1 MSGCLTQKRCGVCFV
16 HWQKTNQTRS
26 RRSPLMV
33 PRSLVVCLHM
43 QNAQT
48 ATATDWDADKTL
60 AADNGIDKRRRSPDR
75 QILMPRQ
82 VKNTSVTEV
91 PRLKKTKGTQELST
105 VCAAA
110 LVSVSQANPF
120 ANCYPILSLLP
131 LSLSL
136 PDGGSNMHNPCQMLL
151 NYSIF

>member
-1 MSGCLTQKRCGVCFV
+1 MSGCLAQKRCGVCFV
-16 HWQKTNQTRS
+16 QWQKTNQARS
-26 RRSPLMV
+26 RHSPLMMV

-43 QNAQT
+43 QNVQT
-48 ATATDWDADKTL
+48 ETETATDWDADKTL
-60 AADNGIDKRRRSPDR
+60 AADNGIDKRHRSPDR

-91 PRLKKTKGTQELST
+91 PRLKKTKGTQELRT

-136 PDGGSNMHNPCQMLL
+136 LAGRGIK
-151 NYSIF
+151 YA